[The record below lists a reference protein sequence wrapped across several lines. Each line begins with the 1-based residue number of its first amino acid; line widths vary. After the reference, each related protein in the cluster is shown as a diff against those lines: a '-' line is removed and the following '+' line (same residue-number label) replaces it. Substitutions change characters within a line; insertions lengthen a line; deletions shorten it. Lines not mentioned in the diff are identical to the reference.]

1 MTAEYSFNQAANL
14 AGVLYGNL
22 LGRVADKEGYDS
34 LVDELSNGHS
44 SVRDIVLR
52 MLTSDEFAEKFVLN
66 NTPNELAKRL
76 RMALLK
82 ELRPKPNDIKEN
94 AIELLE
100 MDWRDVVAS
109 LIDSQ
114 AYEKAFGEDGVP
126 LIKYG

>member
-1 MTAEYSFNQAANL
+1 MTEYSFNQAANL